1 MEKTETEGGRSML
14 RLVRFMLFYGLAVA
28 MLLWLLPMAGL
39 FLEHQYEAMTSMAK
53 VLAMLGLF
61 GTVAAWQWHNVRQR
75 WRQAALTDRRR

>member
-1 MEKTETEGGRSML
+1 MEKTEMKGGRSML
-14 RLVRFMLFYGLAVA
+14 RLVRFMLLYGLAVA

-61 GTVAAWQWHNVRQR
+61 GAVGAWQWHNLRQR
-75 WRQAALTDRRR
+75 WRHSALEDRTT